1 MPPLPSSLPIRP
13 DSGPPFKRP
22 PPIQDPPPPPPQSS
36 PDPGDPTAAPLAR
49 LFSTIERKRQ
59 QAADERAA
67 YERERLAAIQ
77 RRRPA
82 WWLRD

>member
-1 MPPLPSSLPIRP
+1 MPPLPDSLPLRP
-13 DSGPPFKRP
+13 DSGPPFHRP
-22 PPIQDPPPPPPQSS
+22 PDPP
-36 PDPGDPTAAPLAR
+36 DVTAAPLAR
-49 LFSTIERKRQ
+49 LLSTIERKRQ
-59 QAADERAA
+59 QAADERDA

>member
-1 MPPLPSSLPIRP
+1 MPPLPPSLPLRP

-22 PPIQDPPPPPPQSS
+22 PDPPPQ
-36 PDPGDPTAAPLAR
+36 DTADDVTAAPLAR
-49 LFSTIERKRQ
+49 LFSTLERRRA

-82 WWLRD
+82 WWMRD

>member
-1 MPPLPSSLPIRP
+1 MPLPDSLPLLP
-13 DSGPPFKRP
+13 DSGPPFRRHP
-22 PPIQDPPPPPPQSS
+22 DPPPQPS
-36 PDPGDPTAAPLAR
+36 PDDVTAAPLAR
-49 LFSTIERKRQ
+49 LLSTIERKRA

>member
-1 MPPLPSSLPIRP
+1 MPPLPESLPLRP
-13 DSGPPFKRP
+13 DSGPPFRRP
-22 PPIQDPPPPPPQSS
+22 PDPPPQDPP
-36 PDPGDPTAAPLAR
+36 DDPTAAPLAR
-49 LFSTIERKRQ
+49 LLSTIERKRQ
-59 QAADERAA
+59 QAAAERDA

>member
-1 MPPLPSSLPIRP
+1 MPPLPDSLPLRP
-13 DSGPPFKRP
+13 DSGPPFRHP
-22 PPIQDPPPPPPQSS
+22 DPPPQAA
-36 PDPGDPTAAPLAR
+36 DDPTAAPLAR
-49 LFSTIERKRQ
+49 LLSTIESKRA
-59 QAADERAA
+59 QAATEREA